1 MQGDAGRCGDTQGDA
16 DTSRDTQVDADTC
29 REMQGGGDMQ
39 EDADTS
45 RARGRAGAPAVPP
58 PRGQGA
64 LPRAGGPEG
73 RSRWGRGRR
82 ERRDA
87 RAAARAA
94 PGAAAAAGPGAARRR
109 RGAVPGPAAPRPARP
124 RHPAPRQS
132 LDFWKLL
139 YVLLKQIHGGKC
151 TESDAIGAQVRFV
164 KWALWYQGYGR
175 PQLQRLPADGSAGS
189 RELLLAF
196 SWLLHCPGLLE
207 QLLARNRVQTG
218 DQTSVCTCEDDLPE
232 SQQGTSEA
240 GAEGRVDVRYLQ
252 WLHGRLR
259 LQWCSLHAQHQE
271 QCKLLHKIHLFT
283 SGSHMDQNL
292 GHFSVT
298 EADLIR
304 HPENYKQL
312 LQLLESETTQLEA
325 FLEWKQLEAV
335 YWQWMETVLDDMAEE
350 GNMCESQ
357 DADVEKRR
365 LPEMTSC
372 CPWAAKLA
380 GQMDRLSRD
389 LLALQEQLHQLVAQR
404 KAAWWEKVA
413 TREELQRERF
423 SATARKAQESIELKL
438 RGLTSLCAP
447 QKNRMHGL
455 CRLVL
460 RNKQPASKMAFGQCV
475 SREAAAA
482 VSAAEVIRELQLR
495 EASLQGELQQLQQ
508 QCRTRLDGIAEGLEG
523 VICISP

>member
-1 MQGDAGRCGDTQGDA
+1 
-16 DTSRDTQVDADTC
+16 
-29 REMQGGGDMQ
+29 
-39 EDADTS
+39 
-45 RARGRAGAPAVPP
+45 
-58 PRGQGA
+58 
-64 LPRAGGPEG
+64 
-73 RSRWGRGRR
+73 
-82 ERRDA
+82 
-87 RAAARAA
+87 
-94 PGAAAAAGPGAARRR
+94 
-109 RGAVPGPAAPRPARP
+109 
-124 RHPAPRQS
+124 
-132 LDFWKLL
+132 
-139 YVLLKQIHGGKC
+139 
-151 TESDAIGAQVRFV
+151 QVRFV
-164 KWALWYQGYGR
+164 KWALWYHGYRR
-175 PQLQRLPADGSAGS
+175 PQLQRLPADGTAGS

-207 QLLARNRVQTG
+207 RLLARNRVQTG
-218 DQTSVCTCEDDLPE
+218 DGTSVCTCEDDVPK
-232 SQQGTSEA
+232 SQEGTSEA
-240 GAEGRVDVRYLQ
+240 GPGGRVDVRYLQ

-325 FLEWKQLEAV
+325 FLEWKQLEPV

-350 GNMCESQ
+350 GIMCESQ

-365 LPEMTSC
+365 LPEVTSC

-389 LLALQEQLHQLVAQR
+389 LLALQEQLHQLMAQR
-404 KAAWWEKVA
+404 KAACWEKVA
-413 TREELQRERF
+413 TREELQKERF
-423 SATARKAQESIELKL
+423 SATARKAQESTELKL
-438 RGLTSLCAP
+438 RGLTSLCTP

-475 SREAAAA
+475 SKEAAAA
-482 VSAAEVIRELQLR
+482 FSAAEVIRELQVR
-495 EASLQGELQQLQQ
+495 EASLQRELQQLQQ
-508 QCRTRLDGIAEGLEG
+508 QCRTKLDGIAEGLEG